1 MSIEYSRAASP
12 SSQRQVV
19 RSCDGRIIGHLEE
32 HVFHKSVSGSKH
44 KLRRPP
50 AWAIDAGAFDE
61 VIRPIAK
68 VFRIEDKET
77 GTVYEVSVAYFD
89 QHKGEFD
96 RGFGRQYFLPLARW
110 NTERNGNG
118 GRQLTL
124 WEGGDDGYS

>member
-19 RSCDGRIIGHLEE
+19 RSCDGRIIGYLEGDI
-32 HVFHKSVSGSKH
+32 FKKPVSASKH
-44 KLRRPP
+44 KLRKPP
-50 AWAIDAGAFDE
+50 AWAIDAEAFDWQ
-61 VIRPIAK
+61 IKGAAT
-68 VFRIEDKET
+68 VFRVEDKET
-77 GTVYEVSVAYFD
+77 GKVYEVSVAYFD

-110 NTERNGNG
+110 KTHENGNG

-124 WEGGDDGYS
+124 WGGGDDG